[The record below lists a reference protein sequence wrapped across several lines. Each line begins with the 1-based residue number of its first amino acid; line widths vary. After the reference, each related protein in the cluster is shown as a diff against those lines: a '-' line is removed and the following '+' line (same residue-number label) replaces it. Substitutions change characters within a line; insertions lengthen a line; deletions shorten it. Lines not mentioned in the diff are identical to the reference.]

1 MEVKYDLTTAYKS
14 GHAVF
19 VITSF
24 IKKCNKFSF
33 ERNLDIE
40 ISYNT
45 ISLPKPRN
53 QGIYFHRICRYK
65 IEIDSVSVYI
75 IFLMCQ
81 NMPLSVKSIF
91 VS

>member
-1 MEVKYDLTTAYKS
+1 MSLEF
-14 GHAVF
+14 F
-19 VITSF
+19 VL
-24 IKKCNKFSF
+24 IKFCM
-33 ERNLDIE
+33 
-40 ISYNT
+40 
-45 ISLPKPRN
+45 PHRN
-53 QGIYFHRICRYK
+53 QGTYFHRICRYK